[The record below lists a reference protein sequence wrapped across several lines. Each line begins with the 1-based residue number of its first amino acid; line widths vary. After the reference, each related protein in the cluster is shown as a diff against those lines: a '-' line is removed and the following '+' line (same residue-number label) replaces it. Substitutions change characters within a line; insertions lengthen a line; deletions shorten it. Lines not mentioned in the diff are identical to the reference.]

1 MITSKNVRATE
12 EGSQLSRE
20 LYLIMV
26 AGTAQ
31 GSQLS
36 REVYLIMVAATPQS
50 SQLVRLT
57 SKNQQNRAASLETLT
72 SKWWEQQNRVSKAYL
87 KMVGA
92 TE

>member
-12 EGSQLSRE
+12 E
-20 LYLIMV
+20 
-26 AGTAQ
+26 

-50 SQLVRLT
+50 SQLSRELYLIMV
-57 SKNQQNRAASLETLT
+57 AATPQGSQL
-72 SKWWEQQNRVSKAYL
+72 RDAYL